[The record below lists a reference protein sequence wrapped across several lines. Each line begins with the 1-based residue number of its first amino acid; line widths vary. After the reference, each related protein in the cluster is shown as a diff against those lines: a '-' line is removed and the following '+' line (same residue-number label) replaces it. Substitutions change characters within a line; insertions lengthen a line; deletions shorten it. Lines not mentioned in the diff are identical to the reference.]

1 MFREPDAG
9 MNILSIQSSVAYGHV
24 GNSAAV
30 FPLQRLGHTV
40 WPVNTV
46 QFSNHTGYGQ
56 WRGPVFS
63 ANDVASVV
71 VGIAERGVFAKCD
84 GVLSG
89 YMGDA
94 AIGTAILD
102 AVTAVRKAN
111 SNAIYCCDPVIG
123 DVGRGVFVRP
133 GIPKFMR
140 DRAVPAADIITPNQ
154 FELEYLTGKQA
165 NSLPGAMEA
174 TAAARALGPRVVL
187 VTSLTREE
195 APGDTI
201 EMLADCAEGTW
212 LVATPR
218 LKLDPLPNG
227 AGDVVSALFLATYI
241 ETMNVARALADT
253 AARIFA
259 VFDATKRAGGRE
271 LALVA
276 AQEEIARPSRR
287 FDVMKLR

>member
-1 MFREPDAG
+1 

-40 WPVNTV
+40 WPVDTV

-56 WRGPVFS
+56 WRGPIFS
-63 ANDVASVV
+63 AHDVASVIA
-71 VGIAERGVFAKCD
+71 GIAERGVWSRCD
-84 GVLSG
+84 GILSG

-94 AIGTAILD
+94 AIGTVILD
-102 AVTAVRKAN
+102 AVAAIRKAN
-111 SNAIYCCDPVIG
+111 PRALYCCDPVIG

-140 DRAVPAADIITPNQ
+140 DRSVPAADIITPNQ
-154 FELEYLTGKQA
+154 FELEYLTGRAVATLDQA
-165 NSLPGAMEA
+165 IEA
-174 TAAARALGPRVVL
+174 TAAARALGPRVVM
-187 VTSLTREE
+187 VTSLMRRE
-195 APGDTI
+195 APEDTI
-201 EMLADCAEGTW
+201 EMLADSAEGAW

-227 AGDVVSALFLATYI
+227 AGDVVAALFLATYL
-241 ETMNVARALADT
+241 ETMSVSRALGDT

-259 VFDATKRAGGRE
+259 VFDATRRAGGRE
-271 LALVA
+271 LALIA
-276 AQEEIARPSRR
+276 AQDEIAKPSRR

>member
-1 MFREPDAG
+1 

-56 WRGPVFS
+56 WRGPIFT
-63 ANDVASVV
+63 ATDVSSVIA
-71 VGIAERGVFAKCD
+71 GIGERGVWPRCD
-84 GVLSG
+84 GILSG

-94 AIGTAILD
+94 AIGTVILETV
-102 AVTAVRKAN
+102 AEIRKAN
-111 SNAIYCCDPVIG
+111 PRAVYCCDPVIG

-140 DRAVPAADIITPNQ
+140 DRSVPAADIITPNQ
-154 FELEYLTGKQA
+154 FELEYLTGKKVETLDQA
-165 NSLPGAMEA
+165 LDAA
-174 TAAARALGPRVVL
+174 QAARALGPRVVL
-187 VTSLTREE
+187 VTSLIRRD
-195 APGDTI
+195 APADTI
-201 EMLADCAEGTW
+201 EMLADAPEGAW

-218 LKLDPLPNG
+218 LRLDPMPNG
-227 AGDVVSALFLATYI
+227 AGDVVAALFLATFL
-241 ETMNVARALADT
+241 ETSSVSRALDDT

-259 VFDATKRAGGRE
+259 VFDATQRAGGRE
-271 LALVA
+271 LALIA
-276 AQEEIARPSRR
+276 AQNEIARPTRR

>member
-1 MFREPDAG
+1 
-9 MNILSIQSSVAYGHV
+9 MNILSIQSSVAFGHV

-56 WRGPVFS
+56 WRGPIFS
-63 ANDVASVV
+63 ANDVAAVIA
-71 VGIAERGVFAKCD
+71 GIGERGVWPRCD
-84 GVLSG
+84 AVLSG

-94 AIGTAILD
+94 AIGTVILD
-102 AVTAVRKAN
+102 AVAEIRKAN
-111 SNAIYCCDPVIG
+111 PRALYCCDPVIG

-140 DRAVPAADIITPNQ
+140 DRSVPAADIITPNQ
-154 FELEYLTGKQA
+154 FELEYLTGSTVETLDQA
-165 NSLPGAMEA
+165 LAA
-174 TAAARALGPRVVL
+174 CAAARALGPRVVL
-187 VTSLTREE
+187 VTSLVRRD
-195 APGDTI
+195 APADTI
-201 EMLADCAEGTW
+201 EMLADAAEGAW

-218 LKLDPLPNG
+218 LRLDPLPNG
-227 AGDVVSALFLATYI
+227 AGDVVAALFLATFL
-241 ETMNVARALADT
+241 ETASVARALDDT

-259 VFDATKRAGGRE
+259 VFDATQRAGGRE
-271 LALVA
+271 LALIA
-276 AQEEIARPSRR
+276 AQNELAKPSRR

>member
-1 MFREPDAG
+1 
-9 MNILSIQSSVAYGHV
+9 MNILSIQSAVAYGHV

-63 ANDVASVV
+63 ANDVAAVIA
-71 VGIAERGVFAKCD
+71 GIAERGVLPRCD

-94 AIGTAILD
+94 AIGTVILD
-102 AVTAVRKAN
+102 AVEQVRKAN
-111 SNAIYCCDPVIG
+111 PGAVYCCDPVIG

-140 DRAVPAADIITPNQ
+140 DRAVPVADIITPNQ

-165 NSLPGAMEA
+165 TTLANAIEA
-174 TAAARALGPRVVL
+174 AAAARALGPRVVL
-187 VTSLTREE
+187 VTSLLRED
-195 APGDTI
+195 APSDTI
-201 EMLADCAEGTW
+201 EMLADSAEGTW
-212 LVATPR
+212 LVSTPR
-218 LKLDPLPNG
+218 LKLDPMPNG
-227 AGDVVSALFLATYI
+227 AGDVVSALFLATYV
-241 ETMNVARALADT
+241 ETLNVARALADT

-271 LALVA
+271 LALIA
-276 AQEEIARPSRR
+276 AQDEIAKPSRR

>member
-1 MFREPDAG
+1 
-9 MNILSIQSSVAYGHV
+9 MNILSIQSFVAFGHV

-56 WRGPVFS
+56 WRGPIFS
-63 ANDVASVV
+63 AHDVASVIA
-71 VGIAERGVFAKCD
+71 GIAERGVWPRCD
-84 GVLSG
+84 GILSG

-94 AIGTAILD
+94 AIGTVILD
-102 AVTAVRKAN
+102 AVAEIRKAN
-111 SNAIYCCDPVIG
+111 PRAIYCCDPVIG

-140 DRAVPAADIITPNQ
+140 DRSVPAADIITPNQ
-154 FELEYLTGKQA
+154 FELEYLTGKTVGTLDQA
-165 NSLPGAMEA
+165 LDAC
-174 TAAARALGPRVVL
+174 TAARALGPRVVL
-187 VTSLTREE
+187 ITSLMRKD
-195 APGDTI
+195 APADTI
-201 EMLADCAEGTW
+201 EMLADSPEGSW

-218 LKLDPLPNG
+218 LRLDPLPNG
-227 AGDVVSALFLATYI
+227 AGDVVAALFLATFL
-241 ETMNVARALADT
+241 ETSSVPRTLDDT

-259 VFDATKRAGGRE
+259 VFDATHRAGGRE
-271 LALVA
+271 LALIA
-276 AQEEIARPSRR
+276 AQNEIAKPSRR

>member
-1 MFREPDAG
+1 

-63 ANDVASVV
+63 AHDVASVIA
-71 VGIAERGVFAKCD
+71 GIGERGVWPRCD
-84 GVLSG
+84 GILSG

-94 AIGTAILD
+94 AIGTVILD
-102 AVTAVRKAN
+102 VVAAIRKAN
-111 SNAIYCCDPVIG
+111 PRALYCCDPVIG

-140 DRAVPAADIITPNQ
+140 DRSVPAADIITPNQ
-154 FELEYLTGKQA
+154 FELEYLTGRAVATLDQA
-165 NSLPGAMEA
+165 IEA
-174 TAAARALGPRVVL
+174 TAAARALGPRVVM
-187 VTSLTREE
+187 VTSLMRRD
-195 APGDTI
+195 APEDTI
-201 EMLADCAEGTW
+201 EMLADSAEGAW

-227 AGDVVSALFLATYI
+227 AGDVVAALFLATYL
-241 ETMNVARALADT
+241 ETMSVSRALGDT

-259 VFDATKRAGGRE
+259 VFDATRRAGGRE
-271 LALVA
+271 LALIA
-276 AQEEIARPSRR
+276 AQDEIAKPSRR

>member
-1 MFREPDAG
+1 

-56 WRGPVFS
+56 WRGPVFA
-63 ANDVASVV
+63 ANDVAAVIA
-71 VGIAERGVFAKCD
+71 GIAERGVFAKCD
-84 GVLSG
+84 GILSG

-94 AIGTAILD
+94 AIGSVILE
-102 AVTAVRKAN
+102 AVASVRKAN
-111 SNAIYCCDPVIG
+111 PKALYCCDPVIG

-140 DRAVPAADIITPNQ
+140 DRAVPVADIITPNQ
-154 FELEYLTGKQA
+154 FELEYLTGTGLEKLEDVLQA
-165 NSLPGAMEA
+165 VEI
-174 TAAARALGPRVVL
+174 ARKLGPRVVL
-187 VTSLTREE
+187 VTSLLRKD
-195 APGDTI
+195 APDDTI
-201 EMLADCAEGTW
+201 EMLADSAEGSW

-218 LKLDPLPNG
+218 LRFDPLPNG
-227 AGDVVSALFLATYI
+227 AGDVVAALFLATYL
-241 ETMNVARALADT
+241 ETGNAARALGDT

-259 VFDATKRAGGRE
+259 IFDATRRAGSRE
-271 LALVA
+271 LQLIQ
-276 AQEEIARPSRR
+276 AQEEIARPTRR